1 MLAIGSISYHD
12 LILANFKDAVFLPNN
27 HLNSYFLGLAGLSHF
42 KNDSYQED
50 LLPCYLKKP
59 QAQVLLEEKSK
70 NIEIIPMT
78 KQHLNLISD
87 ILLSDFDE
95 FWSYSIL
102 EEELDASNS
111 NYFVS
116 ILNR

>member
-12 LILANFKDAVFLPNN
+12 LILANFKDAVFFPNN

-42 KNDSYQED
+42 KNDSYQEA